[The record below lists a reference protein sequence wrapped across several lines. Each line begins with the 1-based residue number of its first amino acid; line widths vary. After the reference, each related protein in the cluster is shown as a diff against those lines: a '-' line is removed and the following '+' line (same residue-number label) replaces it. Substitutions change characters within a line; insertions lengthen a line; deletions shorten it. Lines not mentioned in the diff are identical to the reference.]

1 MQVTNKGVWTLVRVT
16 VGVSTDHKRQI
27 PTRGV
32 VTIEGHST
40 DRGKRIVEKGRYMI
54 SCVLVDLELLRH
66 TRARFSQ
73 TK

>member
-1 MQVTNKGVWTLVRVT
+1 MQATNKGVWTLVRVT

-32 VTIEGHST
+32 VTIEGQSMDT
-40 DRGKRIVEKGRYMI
+40 GKRIVEKGRYMI
-54 SCVLVDLELLRH
+54 SFVLVDLELLRH
-66 TRARFSQ
+66 TRTRFSQ

>member
-1 MQVTNKGVWTLVRVT
+1 M
-16 VGVSTDHKRQI
+16 GVSTDHKRQI

-40 DRGKRIVEKGRYMI
+40 DREKRIVEKGRYMMI

-66 TRARFSQ
+66 TRTRFSQ

>member
-1 MQVTNKGVWTLVRVT
+1 MQATNKGVWTLVRVT
-16 VGVSTDHKRQI
+16 VGVSTDHKREL

-40 DRGKRIVEKGRYMI
+40 GRRKRIVEKGTYMI
-54 SCVLVDLELLRH
+54 SFVLVDLERLRH
-66 TRARFSQ
+66 TRTRFSQ

>member
-1 MQVTNKGVWTLVRVT
+1 M
-16 VGVSTDHKRQI
+16 GVSTDHKRQI

-40 DRGKRIVEKGRYMI
+40 DRGKRIVENGRYMI

-66 TRARFSQ
+66 TRTRFSQ